1 MISTFIGSL
10 GKYVDFSGRAARNEL
25 WTFVF
30 FYCLLTIAVVLLD
43 AANGTDFISNLL
55 VAGIILPY
63 TSCAARRMHDVGKS
77 GWFILVPVYNLVLF
91 LSASIPEKSE
101 LPHDGYRSQ

>member
-10 GKYVDFSGRAARNEL
+10 GKYVDFGGRATRKEF

-30 FYCLLTIAVVLLD
+30 FYYFFTIVGILLD
-43 AANGTDFISNLL
+43 AFYGTDFISNLL

-63 TSCAARRMHDVGKS
+63 ISCAARRMHDVGKS
-77 GWFILVPVYNLVLF
+77 GWFMLVPVYNLILF
-91 LSASIPEKSE
+91 FSASIPEKSE
-101 LPHDGYRSQ
+101 

>member
-10 GKYVDFSGRAARNEL
+10 GKYVDFSGRATRKEF

-30 FYCLLTIAVVLLD
+30 FYYFFTIVGVLLD

-63 TSCAARRMHDVGKS
+63 ISCAARRMHDVGKS
-77 GWFILVPVYNLVLF
+77 GWCMLVPVYNLILF
-91 LSASIPEKSE
+91 FSASIPEKSE
-101 LPHDGYRSQ
+101 

>member
-10 GKYVDFSGRAARNEL
+10 GKYVDFSGRATRVEF

-30 FYCLLTIAVVLLD
+30 FYYFFTIVGVLLD
-43 AANGTDFISNLL
+43 ALYGTDFISNLL

-63 TSCAARRMHDVGKS
+63 ISCAARRMHDVGKS
-77 GWFILVPVYNLVLF
+77 GWFMLVPVYNLILF
-91 LSASIPEKSE
+91 FSTSIPEKSE
-101 LPHDGYRSQ
+101 